1 MVDNFLVFILYQSFK
16 YGQHLIVFVVV
27 IVDGYS
33 NAGDEFFC
41 GMIE

>member
-16 YGQHLIVFVVV
+16 SEQHLIVFVVV
-27 IVDGYS
+27 TVDDYGNDS
-33 NAGDEFFC
+33 DEFFC